1 MKDQYK
7 ILAANARK
15 IAINYENKAIAFSA
29 EGGHNESDEM
39 KKLADH
45 HRNEA
50 TKYMQAAEAL

>member
-15 IAINYENKAIAFSA
+15 IAMEYDNKM
-29 EGGHNESDEM
+29 NDEM
-39 KKLADH
+39 KDGSGAKAMEYMELAKH

-50 TKYMQAAEAL
+50 DKYMKAAEAL

>member
-1 MKDQYK
+1 MKEQYK

-15 IAINYENKAIAFSA
+15 IAMEYDNKAMAFSA
-29 EGGHNESDEM
+29 EGGHHESNEM

-45 HRNEA
+45 HKSEA

>member
-7 ILAANARK
+7 KLAANARK
-15 IAINYENKAIAFSA
+15 IALDYEYKAMAFSA
-29 EGGHNESDEM
+29 EGGYRKSDEM

-45 HRNEA
+45 HRSEA